1 MISGQ
6 SKEDRG
12 QKLSNPSPITHHPS
26 LAFIFPGQ
34 GSQYVG
40 MGKDV
45 WSNSPMA
52 KETFEEAGRILER
65 DLARLCFDGP
75 DSELNQTQNTQPALL
90 TACIATW
97 RVLNQEVGLN
107 PGFLAG
113 HSLGEY
119 TALVVA
125 GALEFRDAVKLVALR
140 GRFMQ
145 EAVPSGVG
153 AMTAIL
159 GLKRDVV
166 EEVCNLASKYGKV
179 VVPANFNSPEQTVI
193 SGHKEAVEEA
203 SRLAKERGARRV
215 VGLPVSVPSHSPLMM
230 SASHRLAEALE
241 EIEVKPLKTPVITN
255 VTAEPLTDHTR
266 VKDLLAKQ
274 LYSPVRWVESILK
287 MKELGVTRVIEIG
300 PGRVLTGL
308 VKRID
313 SGMETLNLEGMEDIG
328 YLYGTKR

>member
-1 MISGQ
+1 MGSGSRVQ
-6 SKEDRG
+6 
-12 QKLSNPSPITHHPS
+12 NPS

-40 MGKDV
+40 MGKDL
-45 WSNSPMA
+45 WSSSPLA
-52 KETFEEAGRILER
+52 KETFEEAGDVLGR

-90 TACIATW
+90 TVSIATW
-97 RVLNQEVGLN
+97 RVLNQKWGLT

-125 GALEFRDAVKLVALR
+125 GSLGFKDAVRLVALR

-166 EEVCNLASKYGKV
+166 EEVCNLASKDGQV
-179 VVPANFNSPEQTVI
+179 VVPANFNSHEQTVI

-203 SRLAKERGARRV
+203 SRLAMERGARKV
-215 VGLPVSVPSHSPLMM
+215 VGLPVSVPSHSPLMRP
-230 SASHRLAEALE
+230 ASHRLAEALE
-241 EIEVKPLKTPVITN
+241 EVEVKPIKTPVITN
-255 VTAEPLTDHTR
+255 VEAEPLTDHTR
-266 VKDLLAKQ
+266 VKELLAKQ

-287 MKELGVTRVIEIG
+287 MKGLGVTRIIEIG

-308 VKRID
+308 VKRI
-313 SGMETLNLEGMEDIG
+313 GEGIETWNIGRPEDVKEAIWN
-328 YLYGTKR
+328 